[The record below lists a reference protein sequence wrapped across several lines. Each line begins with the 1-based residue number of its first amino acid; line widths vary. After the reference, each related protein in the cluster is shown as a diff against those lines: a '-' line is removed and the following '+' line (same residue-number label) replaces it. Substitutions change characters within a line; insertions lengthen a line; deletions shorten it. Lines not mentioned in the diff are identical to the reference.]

1 MHFQGKVVA
10 ITGGAMGIGEATVIA
25 FASLGASVVIVDI
38 DLDNAQKV
46 ASKISSDNGKV
57 LISRTDISDEK
68 QVEDMVNRV
77 VSEWGQLDIL
87 VNNAGIYHQG
97 DILGTSLDTW
107 YKIMNVNL
115 TGAFLCSKYAAA
127 AMAHTGRGV
136 IINIASEAGLVGIKG
151 QVAYNVSKGGMIQ
164 LTRSC
169 AVDLAEFGIRVNCVC
184 PGTTETP
191 LVREAVNRA
200 PDPKAAKRALEEVR
214 PLNRLGKPEEIAT
227 AILYMASDE
236 IGYATGAILSVDG
249 GSTAQ

>member
-151 QVAYNVSKGGMIQ
+151 QVAYNVSKGGIIQ